1 MTGKFRKPR
10 ILIVDDNFVIRDL
23 IKSFYEDYN
32 FELLEA
38 VNGQEAVEMARTC
51 VFDLILL
58 DIQMPVL
65 NGYEAAAILR
75 NDEDVK
81 DIPIIVITAQEHEEV
96 KKRIN
101 GMFDGYV
108 NKPFK
113 KAHLIKATMHYLQRV
128 ISQKHEVFELPSSK
142 NKRHR

>member
-32 FELLEA
+32 FELFEA
-38 VNGQEAVEMARTC
+38 VDGQEAVEMARTC

-65 NGYEAAAILR
+65 NGYEAAAILK
-75 NDEDVK
+75 NDEDLK
-81 DIPIIVITAQEHEEV
+81 DIPIVVITAQEHGEV
-96 KKRIN
+96 KKRID
-101 GMFDGYV
+101 GMYDGYV

-113 KAHLIKATMHYLQRV
+113 KVHLIKATMHYLQRV
-128 ISQKHEVFELPSSK
+128 ISQKHKVFELPSSK
-142 NKRHR
+142 NNRHR

>member
-1 MTGKFRKPR
+1 MLTMNINFKKPR

-32 FELLEA
+32 FELIEA

-51 VFDLILL
+51 IFDLILL

-65 NGYEAAAILR
+65 SGYEAAVILK
-75 NDEDVK
+75 NDEAVK
-81 DIPIIVITAQEHEEV
+81 NIPIVVITGQERDEVEE
-96 KKRIN
+96 RIK
-101 GMFDGYV
+101 GMYDGYV

-113 KAHLIKATMHYLQRV
+113 KSHLIKATMKYLQN
-128 ISQKHEVFELPSSK
+128 ILHKKENTQKDEV
-142 NKRHR
+142 